1 MSRKHVPAAALLAMV
16 ALSTGTAHGATATQ
30 RTEARRVLAPL
41 DRVSDAVDKR
51 GTEMLR
57 RGNEWSA
64 TVAPCITAGYAQIE
78 AAVAAGTIPADE
90 KAGYASDERGS
101 PGLVGV
107 RSPRCRST
115 VPSRSTPNRWRRAY
129 PQCGRPDPPS
139 AGARERAVQ
148 HRPSSALTSR
158 SR

>member
-90 KAGYASDERGS
+90 RRATRLMSVGV

-107 RSPRCRST
+107 PI
-115 VPSRSTPNRWRRAY
+115 
-129 PQCGRPDPPS
+129 PP
-139 AGARERAVQ
+139 
-148 HRPSSALTSR
+148 L
-158 SR
+158 